1 MNSVQIQQN
10 KKQSRM
16 ILLHPYSY
24 WIMLQFN
31 GIKNSQQ
38 DIPSF
43 PSKFNNKGLT
53 FLSNTSFILKQSLSL
68 LSMLEDTTFASN

>member
-1 MNSVQIQQN
+1 MEQN

-16 ILLHPYSY
+16 VQLHPYSY

-38 DIPSF
+38 NIPSF
-43 PSKFNNKGLT
+43 P
-53 FLSNTSFILKQSLSL
+53 
-68 LSMLEDTTFASN
+68 